1 MSLLNPALLAGLGL
15 AAIPILLHLLMRA
28 KPKRLVFP
36 ALRLILQRRKQNTR
50 RMQLRHF
57 WLLLLRVLL
66 IALIVLALTRPSL
79 PAANYSLT
87 WFETGSLAVI
97 VALAIGVYFGVMAWW
112 QRQHWPRNLLLTR
125 RTMLRGGI
133 GALALLLALAGVA
146 WPYSARVF
154 HELKDPAPRVS
165 ENVPVAAIFLFDT
178 SSSMA
183 YKQSNQTRL
192 QAAQQF
198 AKEQLSRLPGGSKVA
213 VTASSESATAAFSVD
228 LKAAQ
233 TRIEA
238 QEIKA
243 TGLPLNDRLR
253 TVLLSQEEDRR
264 RVTAEQSSIPEEK
277 RADRFVREV
286 YVFTDLAKS
295 AWREEASSLLK
306 DELERLQ
313 WVGVYIID
321 VGTLEPTNVG
331 LHSVKLSRES
341 VPAGGAIRI
350 DAVVS
355 SVGKIKPDQTVEL
368 HVRDD
373 DGPLK
378 KADQQSVLLETG
390 TEARVTFFPVE
401 SGTGRFR
408 QGELRLTGADPLN
421 VDDVGYFTVQTIP
434 PLKVLVV
441 AEQQVV
447 ARYWLQSLR
456 TLADTKSTDYRT
468 EFITTDR
475 LGEKDL
481 TSFDVVCLI
490 NASSPSDA
498 TWTRL
503 RTFVEAG
510 GGLAVFLGANSSAA
524 AVAQRRDLIDPVTY
538 NGEAALGVLP
548 ARLKASLPH
557 SPAKTMDLRNSRHV
571 LLQRLDDLGVLAD
584 LGTAEVRRYW
594 KVEPLADAVTIAK
607 YGDNAGPPAMI
618 ERRLGQGRV
627 LMLTTGVD
635 GIEWSDLPDPNSYL
649 YIVLTDQLVQY
660 LSRQASGTFNHL
672 VGDEISLPLDRE
684 RKLKKVVVRM
694 PDFKQR
700 PQDVPADTKSLALRD
715 LAVIGSYVVDSPD
728 KDIDYHAGF
737 SLNLPAAESDFTR
750 FEPTDLDRV
759 LGEGRYSVSRDPASL
774 ERNVLAG
781 RLGQEMYSLVVAF
794 LVAIFA
800 MEQFTA
806 TWFYRTD
813 EG

>member
-1 MSLLNPALLAGLGL
+1 M
-15 AAIPILLHLLMRA
+15 
-28 KPKRLVFP
+28 
-36 ALRLILQRRKQNTR
+36 
-50 RMQLRHF
+50 
-57 WLLLLRVLL
+57 
-66 IALIVLALTRPSL
+66 
-79 PAANYSLT
+79 
-87 WFETGSLAVI
+87 
-97 VALAIGVYFGVMAWW
+97 
-112 QRQHWPRNLLLTR
+112 
-125 RTMLRGGI
+125 
-133 GALALLLALAGVA
+133 
-146 WPYSARVF
+146 
-154 HELKDPAPRVS
+154 
-165 ENVPVAAIFLFDT
+165 
-178 SSSMA
+178 
-183 YKQSNQTRL
+183 
-192 QAAQQF
+192 
-198 AKEQLSRLPGGSKVA
+198 
-213 VTASSESATAAFSVD
+213 
-228 LKAAQ
+228 
-233 TRIEA
+233 
-238 QEIKA
+238 
-243 TGLPLNDRLR
+243 
-253 TVLLSQEEDRR
+253 
-264 RVTAEQSSIPEEK
+264 
-277 RADRFVREV
+277 
-286 YVFTDLAKS
+286 
-295 AWREEASSLLK
+295 
-306 DELERLQ
+306 
-313 WVGVYIID
+313 
-321 VGTLEPTNVG
+321 GTLEPINVA
-331 LHSVKLSRES
+331 LHSIKLSRES
-341 VPAGGAIRI
+341 VPAGGSIRI

-378 KADQQSVLLETG
+378 KVDQQSVLLETG

-408 QGELRLTGADPLN
+408 QGELRLTGSDPLS
-421 VDDVGYFTVQTIP
+421 VDDVAHFTVQTIP

-447 ARYWLQSLR
+447 ARYWLQALK

-475 LGEKDL
+475 LSEKDL

-490 NASSPSDA
+490 NASSPNAA
-498 TWTRL
+498 TWTKL

-510 GGLAVFLGANSSAA
+510 GGLAVFLGADSSAKVA
-524 AVAQRRDLIDPVTY
+524 APRKDMINPVAYQR
-538 NGEAALGVLP
+538 EAALGVLP
-548 ARLKASLPH
+548 ARLIASLPH
-557 SPAKTMDLRNSRHV
+557 TPAKTMDLRNSRHV

-584 LGTAEVRRYW
+584 LGAAEVRRYW

-607 YGDNAGPPAMI
+607 YGDSAGPPALV

-627 LMLTTGVD
+627 VLLTTGVD

-672 VGDEISLPLDRE
+672 VGDEVSLPLDRE

-700 PQDVPADTKSLALRD
+700 PQDVSAEAKLLTLRD
-715 LAVIGSYVVDSPD
+715 LSAVGSYSVDSPE
-728 KDIDYHAGF
+728 KEFDYHAGF
-737 SLNLPAAESDFTR
+737 SLNLRAAESDFTR

-774 ERNVLAG
+774 VTNVQRT
-781 RLGQEMYSLVVAF
+781 RLGQEMYSFVVAF

-800 MEQFTA
+800 LEQFTA